1 VATFYSNGSNTYQ
14 LILEVNQA
22 SQSIDNNNS
31 VLNWA
36 LKMSCGGNY
45 YQNQN
50 TKDSFYVAI
59 NGEVVYNTT
68 KAVYFSGA
76 YTTVTIATGSLTVAH
91 NSDGSKNVPA
101 SFSFYPAK
109 TANYYPGSMS
119 GSGNL
124 NLTQIPRQATLTA
137 APNFTDEDNPVI
149 TYSNPAGDAVT
160 SLKACIA
167 SADGKYTY
175 ADYRDVSKTGTSYT
189 FNLTGEER
197 NALRWA
203 SINSPNLTVKFYVT
217 TVIGGNTYY
226 STLDKIM
233 TITNAHPTLTAAVE
247 DVGGTSVSLT
257 GDKNKIIK
265 GFNYITA
272 SMTATALKGASIK
285 TQTIT
290 NGSKLI
296 SAASGN
302 FENVESGTFVFTAT
316 DSRGYATTQ
325 TITKELIEY
334 IKLTCNMDVDN
345 PNTDGETT
353 LKISG
358 NYFNGSFGKVANTL
372 QVQYRYKES
381 DGNYSEWIDAEFTLS
396 NNTYN
401 STTDITGLN
410 YQKAYTFQARAID
423 KVYPEVVTA
432 EKKVKSIPVFDW
444 GENDFNING
453 DLSVSGNFT
462 INGNTLLDIF
472 YPVGSIYMS
481 VDYFDPATKFGGKW
495 ERLMDKFLLGSGAIY
510 ASGQEGGEAT
520 HTLTVEE
527 LPNHRHEKTAEG
539 HTPKIPGYMWESG
552 DAFLIGA
559 GGWKPDS
566 PGYAGGD
573 QPHNNMPPY
582 LTVNMWKRVE

>member
-1 VATFYSNGSNTYQ
+1 MATFYSNGSNTYQ

-137 APNFTDEDNPVI
+137 APNFNDEENPTI
-149 TYSNPAGDAVT
+149 TYSNPAGNAVT

-203 SINSPNLTVKFYVT
+203 TINSPNLTVKFYVT
-217 TVIGGNTYY
+217 TVIGGKTYY
-226 STLDKIM
+226 STLDKVL

-285 TQTIT
+285 TRTIT

-316 DSRGYATTQ
+316 DTRGYATTQ

-372 QVQYRYKES
+372 QVQYRYKEN
-381 DGNYSEWIDAEFTLS
+381 DGNYSEWITAAPNKTNDTYDATIE
-396 NNTYN
+396 
-401 STTDITGLN
+401 ITGLN
-410 YQKAYTFQARAID
+410 YQSTYTFQARAID
-423 KVYPEVVTA
+423 KVNPEIPTA

-444 GENDFNING
+444 GENDFKFNVPAYDKNGAEIGTETIANDYDAIMKSGKSLLESGWVTITPKGNSSPTEAFVTFKRHYNKKPVVLATASSGVIGTQVLGASTNGITNDGVNIVINRTNTTPT
-453 DLSVSGNFT
+453 SV
-462 INGNTLLDIF
+462 
-472 YPVGSIYMS
+472 YYYV
-481 VDYFDPATKFGGKW
+481 FG
-495 ERLMDKFLLGSGAIY
+495 E
-510 ASGQEGGEAT
+510 
-520 HTLTVEE
+520 VEE
-527 LPNHRHEKTAEG
+527 
-539 HTPKIPGYMWESG
+539 
-552 DAFLIGA
+552 
-559 GGWKPDS
+559 
-566 PGYAGGD
+566 
-573 QPHNNMPPY
+573 
-582 LTVNMWKRVE
+582 